1 MALSVK
7 KMMNDEKV
15 VKLYDSL
22 LEKYLLNFDITQDT
36 FNPNVIRSDIDK
48 VVLERYYDSALENAR
63 RLVIEDELVGIT
75 FDNLDV
81 MVKVLK
87 QTN

>member
-36 FNPNVIRSDIDK
+36 FNPNVVRSDIDK

-63 RLVIEDELVGIT
+63 RLVIEEELVGIT

>member
-7 KMMNDEKV
+7 KIMNNEKV

-22 LEKYLLNFDITQDT
+22 LEKYLLNFNIAQDP
-36 FNPNVIRSDIDK
+36 FNTNVVRSEIDK
-48 VVLERYYDSALENAR
+48 VVLERYYDSALEKAR
-63 RLVIEDELVGIT
+63 ILVIEDELVGIT

>member
-36 FNPNVIRSDIDK
+36 FNPNVVRSDIDK